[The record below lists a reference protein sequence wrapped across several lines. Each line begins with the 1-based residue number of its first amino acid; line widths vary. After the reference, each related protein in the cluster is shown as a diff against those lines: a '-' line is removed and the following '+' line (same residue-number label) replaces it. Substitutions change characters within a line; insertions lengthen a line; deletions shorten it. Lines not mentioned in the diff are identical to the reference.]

1 MSCWLIMGVEPSTV
15 PWSNATMQQPGAIMT
30 LEAIYTPT
38 VAPFIEVL
46 FEIDELLPIDT
57 FPNISTFL

>member
-1 MSCWLIMGVEPSTV
+1 
-15 PWSNATMQQPGAIMT
+15 MT